1 MNNQQAQLI
10 AERYRRGLELLAAQ
24 LEQEK
29 NDALHRIEF
38 LEARLHRLE
47 ETSTDHEQRLRT
59 LADAVVRLSTSGS
72 LVQMGQA
79 ALSVI
84 LAALAAYL
92 GSR

>member
-29 NDALHRIEF
+29 NAALHRIEF